1 MIDPAFVG
9 AGLFVAGVVIGAL
22 AGAFVV
28 RNNYKRLRAYEQEF
42 KDLVLDAKVSNDQ
55 LVARIRNR
63 LKV

>member
-1 MIDPAFVG
+1 MELYI
-9 AGLFVAGVVIGAL
+9 VV
-22 AGAFVV
+22 AGAFMAGLVV
-28 RNNYKRLRAYEQEF
+28 GTVLGALVMRKNYAGLRAYEQEF